1 MAKIQG
7 SAGTTRGFLQAV
19 NKWTRE
25 TEERSETALQNTALE
40 FYDALRDA
48 TPVDTGNLRNS
59 LIASVNGPAAAT
71 VTGPG
76 NNPSDASFRSG
87 AEQSIGN
94 IMNAKL
100 GDKISYVYLATYAR
114 RLNYGFVGF
123 DSLGRFYNQAGR
135 FWIERVGSQYRSI
148 ARRVATALRLQSK

>member
-1 MAKIQG
+1 MAKIRG
-7 SAGTTRGFLQAV
+7 SAGTTRGFLQSV

-40 FYDALRDA
+40 FYNELRDA

-59 LIASVNGPAAAT
+59 LIASVNGPSAAT

-76 NNPSDASFRSG
+76 SSPSDSSFRSG
-87 AEQSIGN
+87 AEQSIAN
-94 IMNAKL
+94 IMTAKL
-100 GDKISYVYLATYAR
+100 GDKISYVYSATYAR
-114 RLNYGFVGF
+114 RLNYGFVGY
-123 DSLGRFYNQAGR
+123 DSLGRFFNQAGR